1 MLGKDL
7 KTHEEDR
14 PWHQDVLPYFIIAF
28 YFPERIFQEKFCKSI
43 TFICNFCIDVFIQNI
58 QRRRSRDLSGI

>member
-14 PWHQDVLPYFIIAF
+14 PWHQDVLPCFIIAF
-28 YFPERIFQEKFCKSI
+28 CFPERIFQEKFCKLNS
-43 TFICNFCIDVFIQNI
+43 FICYFCIYVFIQI
-58 QRRRSRDLSGI
+58 IRRRRIRDLSEI